1 MRLRCDK
8 YIYSNK
14 LRLIA
19 HSLPS
24 RFLYEGGGGYEPK
37 SKSFPPRTLSGRFAE
52 RTELRRR
59 AAAARSAAVALSSVP
74 VTHRRTRTHRSVRLS
89 PLRRVAR
96 PGADSRQSQNL
107 TSVVLS
113 LPNAPVSGSLG
124 KSEAR
129 TKVRVLIFSSAMF
142 SFLQPW

>member
-14 LRLIA
+14 LHLIA

-59 AAAARSAAVALSSVP
+59 AAAARSAAVALRSVP
-74 VTHRRTRTHRSVRLS
+74 VTTEDADTQKRSALPSTARCSTGSGLTAEPELNQRGSFVAKRAGFGQPGEIRGAYES
-89 PLRRVAR
+89 P
-96 PGADSRQSQNL
+96 
-107 TSVVLS
+107 
-113 LPNAPVSGSLG
+113 
-124 KSEAR
+124 
-129 TKVRVLIFSSAMF
+129 
-142 SFLQPW
+142 SFNF